1 MEMAK
6 REANLEQPI
15 NSETHKS
22 SSRSSARK
30 KATQQLEAYQKQI
43 EQLTNE
49 VNDLK
54 DKYLRTA
61 AEFENYKKRRE
72 RELSDIISRANEEF
86 CLELLPIIDDFERS
100 LNSQPKKKSY
110 QALKQGIQFIYQKL
124 MAVLKK
130 QGVEP
135 IEAVGQPFDPQLHS
149 AIMQVE
155 DNAKPSNLVVEEAV
169 KGYRFKDKLLRYS
182 QVVVNK

>member
-1 MEMAK
+1 MSK
-6 REANLEQPI
+6 REANLEQPASNDTPKHI
-15 NSETHKS
+15 KRS
-22 SSRSSARK
+22 SSRK
-30 KATQQLEAYQKQI
+30 KTTQQLDAYQKQI

-49 VNDLK
+49 VKELK

-61 AEFENYKKRRE
+61 AEFDNYKKRRE
-72 RELSDIISRANEEF
+72 RELGDLISRANEEF

-100 LNSQPKKKSY
+100 LNSQPKKRSY

-124 MAVLKK
+124 MAALKK

-135 IEAVGQPFDPQLHS
+135 IAAVGQPFDPQFHS

-155 DNAKPSNLVVEEAV
+155 DKSKPSNVVVDEAV

>member
-1 MEMAK
+1 MAK
-6 REANLEQPI
+6 REANLQQQA
-15 NSETHKS
+15 NSKTHKS
-22 SSRSSARK
+22 SSRSSTR
-30 KATQQLEAYQKQI
+30 KATAQQLEAYQQQI

-49 VNDLK
+49 VKELK

-100 LNSQPKKKSY
+100 LNSQPKRRSY

-124 MAVLKK
+124 MAVLKR

-135 IEAVGQPFDPQLHS
+135 IAAVGQPFDPQLHS

-155 DNAKPSNLVVEEAV
+155 DNTKPSNVVVDEAV